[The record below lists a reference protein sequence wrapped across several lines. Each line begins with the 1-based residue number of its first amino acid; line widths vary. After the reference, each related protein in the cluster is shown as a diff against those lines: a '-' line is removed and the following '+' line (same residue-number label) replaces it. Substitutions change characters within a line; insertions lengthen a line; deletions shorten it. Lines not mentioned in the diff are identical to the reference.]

1 MNLRH
6 RLPRLQSLW
15 LIVAVLV
22 LLLAGLYRL
31 SSGIGDTQRLRVETG
46 IHEMTALDAAY
57 NLDILKLRNRQLL
70 NYDGL
75 VATDR
80 RMDQLFTGLTP
91 EFARLQLSHVLAPVR
106 DAWQSKVDA
115 VERFKRLNAVLT
127 NSQNHF
133 INLATEVENRQHASH
148 SLQGER
154 LLDEVSRSM
163 LIFITRGDA
172 EDIPAL
178 SDLLDQVSD
187 LVRHWDGDDRAKGE
201 LLVSHGRKIL
211 DTHLEVQQIIDQL
224 VNSSFT
230 EIASLA
236 YITYNTEHAKAAQA
250 ANNYRAAMAGFA
262 LLLIITVAT
271 ILVKLRDTAENLAK
285 SHRLLDNVASNLGE
299 GILAFDAD
307 GRINFL
313 NQRAI
318 RLIGRSQEELIGHSA
333 DELFED
339 TADTPATGGFCA
351 CQQQGQPF
359 TGDSWLV
366 QASGERL
373 PVALLGGPMPTTTD
387 GSGGGYVTSF
397 RDISDIRQAEARLHL
412 AARVFDNLTEAM
424 TITGPDGRIQSVNPA
439 FAAITGY
446 NEAEAI
452 GHTPGQLLSSG
463 LHAPDYY
470 RAMWKALSET
480 GKWSGEIIN
489 RRKNGETYPEWL
501 SIAAVRDPRGHIT
514 HYVGLFTDL
523 TERKEAE
530 AYIHH
535 LAYHDPLTGLANRL
549 LFQDRLNTA
558 LLQARRTQRPLAVMM
573 LDLDRFKSINDSL
586 GHGAGDQLLKEI
598 AQRLTHCLREGDT
611 LARLGGD
618 EFAVLM
624 PEIHSHADAAT
635 CARKLLSQFDNAVAL
650 ETHEVFASTSI
661 GIAVFPGDGSDAS
674 TLIKHADHALYA
686 AKDAGRSAFRFF
698 VAGESQD
705 SLARLELES
714 ALRHALPENALRLFY
729 QLQIDSR
736 TGLVA
741 GAEALIRWQ
750 HPTLGLLSPNHF
762 VPLAESTGLIDAIGT
777 WVLETGCRQMV
788 AWRQQGIPIP
798 RVAINVSARQLRQ
811 PNFVADLLDIIART
825 GVNPS
830 DLEIELTE
838 SMLSEDTERT
848 FAIFS
853 SLRQHGVRVALD
865 DFGTGYSSLSYLA
878 RYPVDTVKIDQS
890 FVRGLEHD
898 PEARSIVQ
906 AIILLA
912 HGLAMTTIAEGVETL
927 GQKYRLK
934 ELGCDELQGYLFA
947 RPLPSSDLPAVIA
960 ATTDING

>member
-1 MNLRH
+1 VSPHPR
-6 RLPRLQSLW
+6 RLPRLHGLW
-15 LIVAVLV
+15 LTVAVLL

-31 SSGIGDTQRLRVETG
+31 SSGIGETQRLRVETS
-46 IHEMTALDAAY
+46 IHEITALDAGY
-57 NLDILKLRNRQLL
+57 NLDILKLRSRQLL

-75 VATDR
+75 VATDH
-80 RMDQLFTGLTP
+80 RMAQLLNGLAP
-91 EFARLQLSHVLAPVR
+91 EFARLDLNSTLLPVR
-106 DAWQSKVDA
+106 DAWQDKVET

-133 INLATEVENRQHASH
+133 INLGNELEERLHATKPGP
-148 SLQGER
+148 GER
-154 LLDEVSRSM
+154 LIDDITRDM
-163 LIFITRGDA
+163 LVFITRGDSD
-172 EDIPAL
+172 DIPAL
-178 SDLLDQVSD
+178 AGLLDRVADQVR
-187 LVRHWDGDDRAKGE
+187 LWRGQDRALGE

-211 DTHLEVQQIIDQL
+211 DTHLEVENLIDQL
-224 VNSSFT
+224 VNSGFS
-230 EIASLA
+230 EVASSA
-236 YITYNTEHAKAAQA
+236 YLSYNSRHAAAAQT

-262 LLLIITVAT
+262 LLLIVTVAS
-271 ILVKLRDTAENLAK
+271 ILLKLRQTATDLEK

-299 GILAFDAD
+299 GILGFDDA

-313 NQRAI
+313 NQRAVS
-318 RLIGRSQEELIGHSA
+318 LIGRPAAELLGLGA
-333 DELFED
+333 DEVFSAE
-339 TADTPATGGFCA
+339 ADTPGTGFVPA
-351 CQQQGQPF
+351 LAAGQPF
-359 TGDSWLV
+359 AADSWLI
-366 QASGERL
+366 QADGQRL
-373 PVALLGGPMPTTTD
+373 PVALLGGPIPADAET
-387 GSGGGYVTSF
+387 GAGGYVTSF
-397 RDISDIRQAEARLHL
+397 RDLSDIRQAEARLHL
-412 AARVFDNLTEAM
+412 AARIFDNLTEAM

-446 NEAEAI
+446 SEAEAV
-452 GHTPGQLLSSG
+452 GFTPGQLLSSG

-470 RAMWKALSET
+470 RAMWKALSDS

-501 SIAAVRDPRGHIT
+501 SIAAVRDPRGEIT
-514 HYVGLFTDL
+514 HYVGLFSDL

-549 LFQDRLNTA
+549 LFHDRLSTA

-586 GHGAGDQLLKEI
+586 GHNAGDQLLKEI
-598 AQRLTHCLREGDT
+598 GLRLGRCLREGDT

-635 CARKLLSQFDNAVAL
+635 CARKLLTQFDLAVAL
-650 ETHEVFASTSI
+650 DSHEVYASTSI
-661 GIAVFPGDGSDAS
+661 GIAVFPADGDNAA
-674 TLIKHADHALYA
+674 TLIKHADQALYA

-698 VAGESQD
+698 VAGEGED

-714 ALRHALPENALRLFY
+714 ALRHALPDNALRLYY
-729 QLQIDSR
+729 QLQIDSHS
-736 TGLVA
+736 GQVA

-750 HPTLGLLSPNHF
+750 HPTLGLLGPSHF
-762 VPLAESTGLIDAIGT
+762 IPLAESTGLIDAIGS
-777 WVLETGCRQMV
+777 WVMETACRQMV
-788 AWRQQGIPIP
+788 VWRRQGIAIP

-811 PNFVADLLDIIART
+811 PDFVADLLDIIART

-830 DLEIELTE
+830 SLEIELTE

-912 HGLAMTTIAEGVETL
+912 HGLTMTTVAEGVETP
-927 GQKYRLK
+927 GQQYRLK
-934 ELGCDELQGYLFA
+934 ELGCDELQGFLFA
-947 RPLPSSDLPAVIA
+947 QPAPAEDLPGVIVR
-960 ATTDING
+960 ATAISS